1 MHVPENLQ
9 KAFGDEF
16 QELIG
21 ALAAERG
28 LIPDAGSTRSERF
41 MARSVVPHVK
51 KLSALFNR
59 EEVLDQKEA
68 ETARPAK
75 AVKKEREALDRSE
88 TQAKGLD
95 PYWKE
100 SSNPAHLRLAYFLY
114 FMPSNLFRVASVW
127 AELARLGFRWPE
139 NQNELRAIEF
149 GAGPATGACGIAA
162 AERFS
167 PLGLPKS
174 GSWALIEQDK
184 AVLQL
189 GCAWAEKYFPSGD
202 RDWGIRPF
210 HRKVDL
216 TKGLLPR
223 NAPSFNLWVMSYFLN
238 EIWSDPAA
246 AAKVLLDAWER
257 HLTERGVV
265 ILVEPALKYQ
275 SRKLLQLRQ
284 ELLLLAGR
292 RGCDWLKI
300 LLPCLGHQEC
310 GALKADEDWCHE
322 DVSWWRPPYFRIID
336 KMAGLDRR
344 NLPFSYLVITRDS
357 RPQEEILSALKQG
370 ATPCSLHRL
379 VSPCHGV
386 GQDLEFYLCG
396 KEGKSRARFKEKLAG
411 DLEGGLGRGDILADA
426 RIRGDSA
433 SKRVESVKK
442 VVR

>member
-149 GAGPATGACGIAA
+149 GAGPATGACWDCRRAA
-162 AERFS
+162 
-167 PLGLPKS
+167 PGL
-174 GSWALIEQDK
+174 
-184 AVLQL
+184 
-189 GCAWAEKYFPSGD
+189 
-202 RDWGIRPF
+202 
-210 HRKVDL
+210 
-216 TKGLLPR
+216 
-223 NAPSFNLWVMSYFLN
+223 
-238 EIWSDPAA
+238 
-246 AAKVLLDAWER
+246 
-257 HLTERGVV
+257 
-265 ILVEPALKYQ
+265 
-275 SRKLLQLRQ
+275 
-284 ELLLLAGR
+284 
-292 RGCDWLKI
+292 
-300 LLPCLGHQEC
+300 
-310 GALKADEDWCHE
+310 
-322 DVSWWRPPYFRIID
+322 
-336 KMAGLDRR
+336 
-344 NLPFSYLVITRDS
+344 
-357 RPQEEILSALKQG
+357 
-370 ATPCSLHRL
+370 
-379 VSPCHGV
+379 
-386 GQDLEFYLCG
+386 
-396 KEGKSRARFKEKLAG
+396 
-411 DLEGGLGRGDILADA
+411 
-426 RIRGDSA
+426 
-433 SKRVESVKK
+433 
-442 VVR
+442 